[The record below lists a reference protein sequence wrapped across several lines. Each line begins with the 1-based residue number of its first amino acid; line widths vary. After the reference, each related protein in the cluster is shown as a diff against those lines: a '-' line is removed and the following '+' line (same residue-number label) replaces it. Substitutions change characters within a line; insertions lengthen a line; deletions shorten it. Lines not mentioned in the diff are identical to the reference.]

1 MTRATVFPMNDVVLG
16 LVAILIGTVFC
27 FRGYFAMRII
37 IPIWGAFAGFVLG
50 AGLVS
55 VGDGEFLSTVLSWIV
70 GLAVALVFGL
80 IAYLYYEVAV
90 FIGMTSI
97 GFVLGTTVMAA
108 LGVTWS
114 WLVILVGVITAA
126 VLALIAI
133 VGDMPMVLLTLLTAL
148 AGADRDHR
156 RADAHVRGDRHRRLR
171 FVGHHR
177 IGHRRLVVVRHLRRP
192 RHRRHHQP
200 TPRERSAAGLPAS
213 GVERRRLRHRQPLS
227 TPQGSGTERCRS
239 RVRTATR
246 AARRPWTT
254 TKNQASSRPPSFE

>member
-1 MTRATVFPMNDVVLG
+1 MNDVVLG

-148 AGADRDHR
+148 AGASAITGGLMLMFGVIDTEGFDSSVTTES
-156 RADAHVRGDRHRRLR
+156 ATDDWWWYAIYAALVIAGIISQLR
-171 FVGHHR
+171 END
-177 IGHRRLVVVRHLRRP
+177 L
-192 RHRRHHQP
+192 QQ
-200 TPRERSAAGLPAS
+200 AS
-213 GVERRRLRHRQPLS
+213 L
-227 TPQGSGTERCRS
+227 
-239 RVRTATR
+239 R
-246 AARRPWTT
+246 AAW
-254 TKNQASSRPPSFE
+254 SGDD